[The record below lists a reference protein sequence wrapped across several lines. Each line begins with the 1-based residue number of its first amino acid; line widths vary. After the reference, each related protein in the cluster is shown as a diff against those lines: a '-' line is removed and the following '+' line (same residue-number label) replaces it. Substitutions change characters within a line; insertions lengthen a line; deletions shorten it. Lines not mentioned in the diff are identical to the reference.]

1 MQNKY
6 LFIYLQYIIV
16 INHFINPLNF
26 IYHEKNLSIF
36 GGMGFLLL
44 CCVTFIAGI
53 NQNNLSQ
60 LTQANINV
68 LCRSETD
75 GCLSGGPGSS
85 SCAIS
90 GDLGVGGVE
99 GGVSCEVTCQSGYYA
114 CCSLTGCHRKES

>member
-1 MQNKY
+1 MK
-6 LFIYLQYIIV
+6 
-16 INHFINPLNF
+16 
-26 IYHEKNLSIF
+26 KNLSIF

-99 GGVSCEVTCQSGYYA
+99 GGVSCEVTWQSGYYA
-114 CCSLTGCHRKES
+114 CCSLTGCHCKES

>member
-68 LCRSETD
+68 YVEVKQMVVFPEAPVPLLV
-75 GCLSGGPGSS
+75 LSA
-85 SCAIS
+85 AI
-90 GDLGVGGVE
+90 
-99 GGVSCEVTCQSGYYA
+99 
-114 CCSLTGCHRKES
+114 

>member
-1 MQNKY
+1 MK
-6 LFIYLQYIIV
+6 
-16 INHFINPLNF
+16 
-26 IYHEKNLSIF
+26 KNLSIF

-68 LCRSETD
+68 LCRSETA

-85 SCAIS
+85 SCSIS
-90 GDLGVGGVE
+90 GDLGVGGGE

-114 CCSLTGCHRKES
+114 CCSLTGCHCKES